1 MLLYDRTLFRRQFSF
16 FLNDILR
23 NCYLTNIMQRCQ
35 KLQLSDLRIRE
46 AHFLPKTGCH
56 LSCTLY
62 MLLCLV
68 ITFAKRL
75 LQRIY
80 NRTAGRF
87 FFQHLF
93 IHHIRSGILHQLLYR
108 SICIFLSC
116 NTIFDRHRHFI
127 IKINDLRLDRLH
139 DIPCIQIV
147 GLFQNHNKI
156 AIVQLCTEC
165 ILTHSSADITGD
177 LPHDTIPVN
186 RSVSFVHGTQSI
198 YIADRKRNR
207 EKFRISPLRDLCVKA
222 LFIVKSRHRIK
233 QHGIFQFEIC
243 LSAGGHIMEHKQLSD
258 QLSFIILH
266 TAELT
271 LVSLCL
277 TVFNRLPV
285 KFLIDVRSVHS
296 HEFLL
301 LHKFFYRQGSI
312 FKFHARHQ
320 LIQSR
325 TVVCQP
331 AFIVKQ
337 NDRILQIFQDHVTR
351 DRQRDGRQIIER
363 IEIQQKSYKHIQQDR
378 RIHNKRNDTRQI
390 YKIDHNCQKHS
401 DDRTIIPF
409 SVYTRRFS
417 AFQG

>member
-1 MLLYDRTLFRRQFSF
+1 
-16 FLNDILR
+16 
-23 NCYLTNIMQRCQ
+23 
-35 KLQLSDLRIRE
+35 
-46 AHFLPKTGCH
+46 
-56 LSCTLY
+56 
-62 MLLCLV
+62 
-68 ITFAKRL
+68 
-75 LQRIY
+75 
-80 NRTAGRF
+80 
-87 FFQHLF
+87 
-93 IHHIRSGILHQLLYR
+93 
-108 SICIFLSC
+108 
-116 NTIFDRHRHFI
+116 
-127 IKINDLRLDRLH
+127 
-139 DIPCIQIV
+139 
-147 GLFQNHNKI
+147 
-156 AIVQLCTEC
+156 
-165 ILTHSSADITGD
+165 
-177 LPHDTIPVN
+177 
-186 RSVSFVHGTQSI
+186 
-198 YIADRKRNR
+198 
-207 EKFRISPLRDLCVKA
+207 
-222 LFIVKSRHRIK
+222 
-233 QHGIFQFEIC
+233 
-243 LSAGGHIMEHKQLSD
+243 MEHKQLSD

-301 LHKFFYRQGSI
+301 LHKFFYRQGAI

-363 IEIQQKSYKHIQQDR
+363 IEIQQKSYKHIQQNR